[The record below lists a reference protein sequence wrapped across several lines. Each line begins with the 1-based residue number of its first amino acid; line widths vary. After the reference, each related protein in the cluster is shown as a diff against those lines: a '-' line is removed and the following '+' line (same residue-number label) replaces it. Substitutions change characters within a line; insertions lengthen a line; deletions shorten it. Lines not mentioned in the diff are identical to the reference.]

1 MKLNTHDTD
10 FYKQVAAYLKAGGT
24 VEKARYILD
33 MVEAGAKPPVK
44 VRSHSRGAE
53 GQVGFAA
60 KAQGVVPPAPRGPSK
75 AAAKAVAKK
84 NADNIWGRVIG
95 GTITVGGSTK
105 HHWQTVAR
113 KSVAMGHISH
123 RMLTEIEWP
132 DDVTPLEKIA
142 SKKQVETIINSGY
155 DAIEAEYA

>member
-1 MKLNTHDTD
+1 MKMDNNDRD
-10 FYKQVAAYLKAGGT
+10 FYQQVCAYVKSGGTLDKAREIINMVAAGT
-24 VEKARYILD
+24 V
-33 MVEAGAKPPVK
+33 PV
-44 VRSHSRGAE
+44 RAHSRGTADHRSS
-53 GQVGFAA
+53 AD
-60 KAQGVVPPAPRGPSK
+60 KAIRRVPAAPRGPSLS
-75 AAAKAVAKK
+75 AAKAVAKK
-84 NADNIWGRVIG
+84 NADTIWNRVIG

-142 SKKQVETIINSGY
+142 TKKQVEAIIASGY
-155 DAIEAEYA
+155 DAIEAEYAS

>member
-1 MKLNTHDTD
+1 MKLNAHDTD

-24 VEKARYILD
+24 VEKARHILD
-33 MVEAGAKPPVK
+33 MASRVK
-44 VRSHSRGAE
+44 VRSHSRGAP
-53 GQVGFAA
+53 GQVASSG
-60 KAQGVVPPAPRGPSK
+60 KVRTCVPNAPRGPSK
-75 AAAKAVAKK
+75 AALGAAKAVAKK
-84 NADNIWGRVIG
+84 NADAIWTRVIG

-123 RMLTEIEWP
+123 RMLTEIDWP

-142 SKKQVETIINSGY
+142 TKKQVETIINSGY
-155 DAIEAEYA
+155 DAIEAEYAS